1 MFNVQAV
8 PGPFLRDLPGAAGED
23 LLLAGGGHP
32 GRAQDMFHQAA
43 QHRLVNAS
51 HFYLSFMWVTCP
63 RLINP
68 CMSML

>member
-1 MFNVQAV
+1 
-8 PGPFLRDLPGAAGED
+8 
-23 LLLAGGGHP
+23 
-32 GRAQDMFHQAA
+32 MFHQAA